1 MVNVSKARIN
11 HINNI
16 FILLFLTIH
25 GKFRGRL
32 YNYCFTNIVL
42 TIALLT

>member
-25 GKFRGRL
+25 GKFGGRL
-32 YNYCFTNIVL
+32 I
-42 TIALLT
+42 IALLTLLSIKS